1 LISLPKDTETHFH
14 QEDDLLYYRKTLF
27 SGTLK
32 SQTEEMLEEKQYHN
46 GIRHGIQKTF
56 FLKGN
61 LKQATMFT
69 NGLKN
74 GRSIEYYECGS
85 KKLNANYTDGELD
98 GISEEWCTGGV
109 LIMRKTFYKGKLIAI
124 RNN

>member
-56 FLKGN
+56 FIQGN

-85 KKLNANYTDGELD
+85 KKLNANYTDGDLD